1 MPDAQLLHRRN
12 AGAEV
17 RRRLVMRALSRPRT
31 QSELRECLGMSN
43 SGTLHLLRR
52 MERDGL
58 VRAAEKVGGTR
69 IWERPGTT
77 TRPEEGSS

>member
-1 MPDAQLLHRRN
+1 MPDRQLFHRRN

-17 RRRLVMRALSRPRT
+17 RRRMVIRALARPRT
-31 QSELRECLGMSN
+31 QSELSECLGMSN

-58 VRAAEKVGGTR
+58 VRAAERVGCTR
-69 IWERPGTT
+69 IWERPHKA
-77 TRPEEGSS
+77 TRDDGSE